1 MEQKDTQKITFDRLP
16 EVVGQLLS
24 KVDYIIDKL
33 DNGVVGDARSANDQH
48 CIMTLDEVCRMIGK
62 RQSTV
67 YALTSAR
74 KIPFHKRGKKLYFF
88 KDELIRWIE
97 SGGAVDIQPL
107 MKDNDATFEEHLNS
121 LRQKKTRKPSSISD
135 KAY

>member
-1 MEQKDTQKITFDRLP
+1 MEQKETQKITFDRLP

-33 DNGVVGDARSANDQH
+33 DNGVVGNARSANDQH
-48 CIMTLDEVCRMIGK
+48 CIMTLDEVCTLIGK

-88 KDELIRWIE
+88 KDEIIRWIE
-97 SGGAVDIQPL
+97 SGGAVDIQL
-107 MKDNDATFEEHLNS
+107 LQKDNNATFEEHLNS
-121 LRQKKTRKPSSISD
+121 LRQKKARKPSSISD

>member
-1 MEQKDTQKITFDRLP
+1 MEQKETQKITFDRLP

-33 DNGVVGDARSANDQH
+33 ENGVVREAQSANDQH
-48 CIMTLDEVCRMIGK
+48 CIMTLDDVCKMIGI

-74 KIPFHKRGKKLYFF
+74 KIPFHKRGNKLYFF

-97 SGGAVDIQPL
+97 RGGAVDILPL
-107 MKDNDATFEEHLNS
+107 QKDNNATLEAHLNS
-121 LRQKKTRKPSSISD
+121 LRQKKARKPSSISD

>member
-1 MEQKDTQKITFDRLP
+1 MEQKETQKITFDWLP

-33 DNGVVGDARSANDQH
+33 ENGVVRDAQSANDRH
-48 CIMTLDEVCRMIGK
+48 CIMTLEDVCKMIGK

-74 KIPFHKRGKKLYFF
+74 KIPYHKRGNKLYFF

-97 SGGAVDIQPL
+97 SGDAVDIQPL
-107 MKDNDATFEEHLNS
+107 QKDNNATFEEHLNS
-121 LRQKKTRKPSSISD
+121 LRQKKARKPSSISD